1 MIFELFQ
8 AKVSCEVYV
17 NTSNQTIVRQDCY
30 PEVRKVHFSYVAEQ
44 DFDLNRNFAVQQN
57 SILSAV
63 DNAVL
68 DYNVGRMSGCIP
80 RSVTC

>member
-1 MIFELFQ
+1 MIFDLFQ

-30 PEVRKVHFSYVAEQ
+30 SEVHFSYVAEP
-44 DFDLNRNFAVQQN
+44 DFDLNSNFSVQQK
-57 SILSAV
+57 SILSAA

-68 DYNVGRMSGCIP
+68 DYNVGRCLVVYLGVLHTNHP
-80 RSVTC
+80 